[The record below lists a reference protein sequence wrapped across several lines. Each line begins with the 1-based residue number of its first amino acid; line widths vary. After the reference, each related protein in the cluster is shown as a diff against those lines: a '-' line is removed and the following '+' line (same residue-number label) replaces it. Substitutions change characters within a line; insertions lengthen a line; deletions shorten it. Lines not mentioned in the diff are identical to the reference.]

1 LEPTAYYDFLFY
13 SLETKTQ
20 GVTKMPRIFNLQR
33 LILASAAFAIMV
45 MASST
50 AWADP
55 ISITVGNPNN
65 QNTDNVLFNNGSL
78 VHSGLLVQG
87 DFNGAGAGFIVDFT
101 SASGTGNLGVSGGQA
116 VLVGGTGNIPFSNVT
131 VQLENGATFT
141 KLILNI
147 DVTNGLPPPTQVQ
160 FTVNYTLAGGQ
171 VFNQVFSVDTN
182 GQNFFGIQAL
192 QGAVINSVT
201 VQGLGGTTF
210 SEINQ
215 WRLGGF
221 STPANNP
228 VPEPASLFLLGSGLV
243 GAAGAV
249 RRRLKNRDTESQE

>member
-1 LEPTAYYDFLFY
+1 
-13 SLETKTQ
+13 
-20 GVTKMPRIFNLQR
+20 MPRIINLQR

-55 ISITVGNPNN
+55 IVITVGNPNN

-78 VHSGLLVQG
+78 VHSGTLVQG
-87 DFNGAGAGFIVDFT
+87 DFNGSGAGFIVDFT
-101 SASGTGNLGVSGGQA
+101 SASGNGNLGVSGGQA
-116 VLVGGTGNIPFSNVT
+116 VLVGGTGNTPFSNTT

-160 FTVNYTLAGGQ
+160 FTVNYTLSGGQ
-171 VFNQVFSVDTN
+171 VFSQVFSVDTN
-182 GQNFFGIQAL
+182 GQNFFGIEAFE
-192 QGAVINSVT
+192 GAVINSVT
-201 VQGLGGTTF
+201 VQGLNGTTF

-221 STPANNP
+221 STPNT

-243 GAAGAV
+243 GTAGAL
-249 RRRLKNRDTESQE
+249 RRRLKNRNNDSQE

>member
-1 LEPTAYYDFLFY
+1 
-13 SLETKTQ
+13 
-20 GVTKMPRIFNLQR
+20 MPQVFSLQR
-33 LILASAAFAIMV
+33 LLFSVAAFAIMT
-45 MASST
+45 MASAT
-50 AWADP
+50 VWADP
-55 ISITVGNPNN
+55 ITITVGNPNN

-78 VHSGLLVQG
+78 IHSGPLVQG

-101 SASGTGNLGVSGGQA
+101 STGGNLGVSGGQA
-116 VLVGGTGNIPFSNVT
+116 VLVGGTGNDPFSNTT

-171 VFNQVFSVDTN
+171 VFNQVFTVDTN
-182 GQNFFGIQAL
+182 GQNFFGIQASM
-192 QGAVINSVT
+192 GAVINSVT
-201 VQGLGGTTF
+201 VQGLNGTTF

-221 STPANNP
+221 STPAN
-228 VPEPASLFLLGSGLV
+228 VPEPASLLLLGSGLI
-243 GAAGAV
+243 GTAGAL
-249 RRRLKNRDTESQE
+249 RRRLKNRSNQ

>member
-1 LEPTAYYDFLFY
+1 
-13 SLETKTQ
+13 
-20 GVTKMPRIFNLQR
+20 MPRIFNLQR

-55 ISITVGNPNN
+55 IVITVGNPGN
-65 QNTDNVLFNNGSL
+65 QDTDNVLFNNGSL
-78 VHSGLLVQG
+78 VHSGVLVQG

-101 SASGTGNLGVSGGQA
+101 SASGNGNLGVSGGQA
-116 VLVGGTGNIPFSNVT
+116 VLVGGSGNTPFSNVT

-147 DVTNGLPPPTQVQ
+147 DVTNGLPPPTSVQ

-171 VFNQVFSVDTN
+171 VFNQVFSVDAN
-182 GQNFFGIQAL
+182 GQNFFGIQAAE
-192 QGAVINSVT
+192 GAVINSVT
-201 VQGLGGTTF
+201 VQGLNSTTF
-210 SEINQ
+210 ADISQ

-221 STPANNP
+221 SNQPNE
-228 VPEPASLFLLGSGLV
+228 VPEPASLLLLGSGLV
-243 GAAGAV
+243 GTAGAL
-249 RRRLKNRDTESQE
+249 RRRLKNRRDK

>member
-1 LEPTAYYDFLFY
+1 
-13 SLETKTQ
+13 
-20 GVTKMPRIFNLQR
+20 MPRIFNLQR

-50 AWADP
+50 TWADP
-55 ISITVGNPNN
+55 ITITVGNPGN
-65 QNTDNVLFNNGSL
+65 QGTDNVLFNNGSL

-87 DFNGAGAGFIVDFT
+87 DFNGAGAGHIVDFT

-116 VLVGGTGNIPFSNVT
+116 VLVGGTGNTPFRNVT

-147 DVTNGLPPPTQVQ
+147 DVTNGLQPPTQVQ
-160 FTVNYTLAGGQ
+160 FTVNYTLSGGQ

-182 GQNFFGIQAL
+182 GQNFFGIQAAE
-192 QGAVINSVT
+192 GAVINSVT
-201 VQGLGGTTF
+201 VQALGNTTF
-210 SEINQ
+210 AQINQ

-221 STPANNP
+221 GDAPQNP

-243 GAAGAV
+243 GAAGAM
-249 RRRLKNRDTESQE
+249 RRRLKKQQEN

>member
-1 LEPTAYYDFLFY
+1 
-13 SLETKTQ
+13 
-20 GVTKMPRIFNLQR
+20 MPRILNPQR
-33 LILASAAFAIMV
+33 LMLSLAAAVV
-45 MASST
+45 MMTASST

-55 ISITVGNPNN
+55 ITITVGNPGN
-65 QNTDNVLFNNGSL
+65 QGTDNVLFNNAAL

-101 SASGTGNLGVSGGQA
+101 SASGSGNLGVSGGQA
-116 VLVGGTGNIPFSNVT
+116 VLVGGTGNTPFTNVT
-131 VQLENGATFT
+131 VQLENGATFQ

-160 FTVNYTLAGGQ
+160 FTVNYTLLGGQ
-171 VFNQVFSVDTN
+171 VFNQVFTVDTN
-182 GQNFFGIQAL
+182 GQNFFGIQAGD
-192 QGAVINSVT
+192 GAVINSIT

-221 STPANNP
+221 APATNE
-228 VPEPASLFLLGSGLV
+228 VPEPASLFLLGSGL
-243 GAAGAV
+243 AGTAGMV
-249 RRRLKNRDTESQE
+249 RRRLKNRQQK